1 MVVTD
6 MRESFKRLPGDTS
19 TYSLGDAEGA
29 VRLARTAPV
38 LAVDIETGSAT
49 SVGRWEVKAVAV
61 ADEQRAFVLDP
72 RDPRGAAAI
81 RDCLRV
87 ARRLVFHNAA
97 YDVPALCAAGL
108 MELESIGEVHD
119 TLVTARLAWPGR
131 GTSNSLG
138 PLAERVL
145 GGDYDRFKNA
155 LTDGF
160 KSVSKG
166 RVSKGEMFDRLGVAS
181 PAFVAYAAFD
191 VIVTARVYAALPGHL
206 SQALNP
212 GLPGLRRV
220 DAARLDQREQVVN
233 RALLQASA
241 VGLILDEDAVDSV
254 IDALRAQADDSR
266 KELVAAG
273 VDPDGRPSVVKGSI
287 LAMLHASGRIPSS
300 WPRLQNGALSTDK
313 RWMSKLEGQP
323 LVAAAVRMLEAQRFI
338 KDYTGGTLRLTH
350 QGRVRPQVSV
360 LAAVTGRMSY
370 SQPAI
375 QQFPGPVRRMFA
387 FDRPATSFDWSS
399 IEPVVVGNLA
409 RADMSGFE
417 AGLDIYMPVA
427 ERARVTRSEAKT
439 VLLALLYGQG
449 VPGLALRLNVS
460 EQEARRI
467 SEAVKS
473 AMPEITALIRKVRA
487 YGDRFGMVQT
497 ISGRI
502 APLER
507 DYRSGGNAF
516 TGYLGVNYLVQ
527 GSGYDLLAE
536 AIYAMHQRGIA
547 GHLLLALHDELV
559 VGSEVADEVER
570 IMLTPPQDFIEAAGR
585 VPVLRLG
592 RVDLGRHWQDKG

>member
-19 TYSLGDAEGA
+19 TYSLGDGEGA

-49 SVGRWEVKAVAV
+49 SSGRWEVKAVAV

-81 RDCLRV
+81 RDCLRA

-108 MELESIGEVHD
+108 MELESIGKVHD

-166 RVSKGEMFDRLGVAS
+166 RVSKAEMFDRLGVAS

-212 GLPGLRRV
+212 GLPGLRGV

-273 VDPDGRPSVVKGSI
+273 VDPDGHPSVVKGSI

-338 KDYTGGTLRLTH
+338 KDYTGGTQAR
-350 QGRVRPQVSV
+350 
-360 LAAVTGRMSY
+360 LAALEV
-370 SQPAI
+370 
-375 QQFPGPVRRMFA
+375 FA
-387 FDRPATSFDWSS
+387 
-399 IEPVVVGNLA
+399 L
-409 RADMSGFE
+409 
-417 AGLDIYMPVA
+417 
-427 ERARVTRSEAKT
+427 
-439 VLLALLYGQG
+439 
-449 VPGLALRLNVS
+449 
-460 EQEARRI
+460 
-467 SEAVKS
+467 
-473 AMPEITALIRKVRA
+473 
-487 YGDRFGMVQT
+487 
-497 ISGRI
+497 
-502 APLER
+502 
-507 DYRSGGNAF
+507 GGNA
-516 TGYLGVNYLVQ
+516 
-527 GSGYDLLAE
+527 SGDDAAE
-536 AIYAMHQRGIA
+536 AGYYAVRA
-547 GHLLLALHDELV
+547 ALATTV
-559 VGSEVADEVER
+559 S
-570 IMLTPPQDFIEAAGR
+570 EAARHFAQKGLSGEGAPALAR
-585 VPVLRLG
+585 LITMVAARYKVQLSQKAAGMLVPGIGAAAGATINLMFMDHFQSVSRGHFTVRRLERRYGEAAVRAAWQTLG
-592 RVDLGRHWQDKG
+592 R